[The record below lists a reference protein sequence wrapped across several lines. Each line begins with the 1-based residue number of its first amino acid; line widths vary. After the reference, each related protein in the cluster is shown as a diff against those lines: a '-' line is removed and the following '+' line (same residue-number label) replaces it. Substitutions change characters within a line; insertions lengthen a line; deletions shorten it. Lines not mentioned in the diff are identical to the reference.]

1 MMESVVEIIIDA
13 LMTDGAHHKQW
24 SLEQV
29 LLSLIGEEGIKKR
42 RLELVEEYGWV
53 WERGI
58 AP

>member
-1 MMESVVEIIIDA
+1 MTEGIVEIIVDA

-29 LLSLIGEEGIKKR
+29 LLSILGEEGFKKKR
-42 RLELVEEYGWV
+42 MELVDKYGWV